1 MEAKHI
7 YKSDLPYPEISCQD
21 KNKSYVNLIQANYA
35 GAISELTATNQYIYH
50 SIAISEKFKDAAHCL
65 KHIAMVEMEHLE
77 ILGKLIIA
85 LGGNP
90 RFEINKGG
98 REFEWSPKFIEYGSN
113 LASMLRENIDGEKAA
128 IRQYKSTISLIK
140 DDKIIKILERI
151 IVDEEIH
158 IKTLVLL
165 YNEVCRRR

>member
-7 YKSDLPYPEISCQD
+7 YKSDLPYPEISCND
-21 KNKSYVNLIQANYA
+21 KNKSYANLIQVNYA
-35 GAISELTATNQYIYH
+35 GAISELTAINQYIYH
-50 SIAISEKFKDAAHCL
+50 SLAISEKFKDAAHCL

-77 ILGKLIIA
+77 ILGKLIIT

-98 REFEWSPKFIEYGSN
+98 RKLEWSPKFIEYGSN

-128 IRQYKSTISLIK
+128 IRQYKETIKLIK
-140 DDKIIKILERI
+140 DEKVKEILERI
-151 IVDEEIH
+151 VKDEEIH

>member
-21 KNKSYVNLIQANYA
+21 KNKSYANLIQVNYA
-35 GAISELTATNQYIYH
+35 GAISELTAINQYIYH
-50 SIAISEKFKDAAHCL
+50 SLAVSEKFKDVAHCL

-85 LGGNP
+85 LGGDP

-98 REFEWSPKFIEYGSN
+98 RDLEWSPKFIEYGSN
-113 LASMLRENIDGEKAA
+113 LASMLRENIDGEKAS

-151 IVDEEIH
+151 IVDGEIH